1 MDGEVHIEGHI
12 LLYDPSVCSVVAIC
26 FNASNMGKHDRYP
39 YIPRI
44 VAFGQC
50 VVMKTIDNGGMEY
63 SRELGGECIEV
74 CWIQMVESL
83 VYMLT
88 KSKLF
93 IVHK

>member
-1 MDGEVHIEGHI
+1 MLRS
-12 LLYDPSVCSVVAIC
+12 LLLNHQITCQYNDPSVCLVVTIC

-63 SRELGGECIEV
+63 SRELGGHGIKGCA
-74 CWIQMVESL
+74 
-83 VYMLT
+83 
-88 KSKLF
+88 
-93 IVHK
+93 